1 MNHELAAVILAGGE
15 SSRFRKTRPEGSPE
29 DKLQAELVDG
39 KTAIDLT
46 LDQLEKFEIPT
57 ERTVIVVSPNKL
69 EEFRE
74 KYPAYQVVLQEKPLG
89 NADAA
94 SQATWSLDKWPE
106 ITTVILVQGDDSFTY
121 FPEDYVQ
128 LTRALAQN
136 QANIAVMVLDPKQTW
151 DESTKTFWHVGV
163 DAENIVHSIK
173 KGPISGQDKVG
184 GLRYLALVNA
194 FAIDTNTFVDN
205 ITGLTPN
212 PAEKNEIILPD
223 FMKRVLAN
231 GGRILAVLT
240 GKFLGFNDFEQ
251 YQKAQLSL
259 KSQ

>member
-1 MNHELAAVILAGGE
+1 MAGGE
-15 SSRFRKTRPEGSPE
+15 SSRFRKTRPEGAPE
-29 DKLQAELVDG
+29 DKLQAELIDG
-39 KTAIDLT
+39 KTAVDLT
-46 LDQLEKFEIPT
+46 LEQLTEFGIPEDQI
-57 ERTVIVVSPNKL
+57 VIVSSRRNF
-69 EEFRE
+69 ETSRE
-74 KYPAYQVVLQEKPLG
+74 KYPKQQVVLQEKPLG

-94 SQATWSLDKWPE
+94 SKAIDSLQNWPDVR
-106 ITTVILVQGDDSFTY
+106 TVILVQGDDSFTY

-136 QANIAVMVLDPKQTW
+136 QANIAVMVLNSKQTW

-163 DAENIVHSIK
+163 DVENIVHSIK
-173 KGPISGQDKVG
+173 KGPIPDQDKVG

-205 ITGLTPN
+205 ITELTPS

-223 FMKRVLAN
+223 FMERVLAI
-231 GGRILAVLT
+231 GGRILAVPT

-251 YQKAQLSL
+251 YQKARLL
-259 KSQ
+259 LNSQ